1 MNYIRGETF
10 SRNRNKTLGG
20 FIGAAYA
27 ILYMKLGIDP
37 TASDTELAD
46 RLSSTKDL
54 DALDIW
60 HCIVNLSDMQQP
72 EVYVNDR
79 ENHICMYTEN
89 RFEEDIALLV
99 NLDEHLNEATD
110 GKLRL
115 VYANLDLENDEILY
129 NDNEQIVI
137 SRDAYESRKE
147 GLEYNS
153 IENVA

>member
-1 MNYIRGETF
+1 M
-10 SRNRNKTLGG
+10 
-20 FIGAAYA
+20 
-27 ILYMKLGIDP
+27 
-37 TASDTELAD
+37 
-46 RLSSTKDL
+46 RL
-54 DALDIW
+54 
-60 HCIVNLSDMQQP
+60 H
-72 EVYVNDR
+72 
-79 ENHICMYTEN
+79 
-89 RFEEDIALLV
+89 EDIALLV

-147 GLEYNS
+147 GMEYNS